1 MIFSVLGD
9 NDARGARE
17 RNLIGLVRLLPSVAL
32 PKGKVAYSTWL
43 PSTELSGAGFPD
55 PDCGSLTQATNQ
67 WQPSDSRAAGIF
79 LHFAKNLES
88 WFQLPGDKQSGWLS
102 DVKDSAF
109 AFLILPCFVVV
120 LS

>member
-79 LHFAKNLES
+79 LSFVKKKLES

-102 DVKDSAF
+102 FK
-109 AFLILPCFVVV
+109 C
-120 LS
+120 

>member
-9 NDARGARE
+9 NDARGAGE

-32 PKGKVAYSTWL
+32 PKGKVAYSRWL

-67 WQPSDSRAAGIF
+67 WQTSDSRAAGSTLLYYI
-79 LHFAKNLES
+79 S
-88 WFQLPGDKQSGWLS
+88 QVIWVS
-102 DVKDSAF
+102 
-109 AFLILPCFVVV
+109 I
-120 LS
+120 

>member
-9 NDARGARE
+9 NDARGAGE

-55 PDCGSLTQATNQ
+55 PDCGSLTQAIPVTRVSFGERRVGINQ
-67 WQPSDSRAAGIF
+67 AQQAPPVHSSTAAMH
-79 LHFAKNLES
+79 LP
-88 WFQLPGDKQSGWLS
+88 WFD
-102 DVKDSAF
+102 
-109 AFLILPCFVVV
+109 
-120 LS
+120 